1 MGGGREKKP
10 GRENGVIA
18 SGYLAGHQ
26 QKLAYLHLSR
36 HLLLSDLPF
45 VPVVT
50 GGGLWIEE
58 KSPNNL
64 KAKHIKEVD
73 EVSVCIYSRL
83 YLYSQ
88 NTYIRGYFQGS
99 WVGTVQ

>member
-36 HLLLSDLPF
+36 QLLLSDLPS

-50 GGGLWIEE
+50 GGVFGLKRSHPI
-58 KSPNNL
+58 
-64 KAKHIKEVD
+64 I
-73 EVSVCIYSRL
+73 
-83 YLYSQ
+83 
-88 NTYIRGYFQGS
+88 
-99 WVGTVQ
+99 